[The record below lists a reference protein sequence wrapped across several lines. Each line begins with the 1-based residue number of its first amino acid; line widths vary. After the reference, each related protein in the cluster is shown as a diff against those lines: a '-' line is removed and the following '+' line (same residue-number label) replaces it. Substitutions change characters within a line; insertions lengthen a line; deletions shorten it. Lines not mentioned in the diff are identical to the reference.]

1 MLDAMTAGAT
11 AAGTHRPAAANGT
24 PLLRVENVSKR
35 FGGVAALNN
44 LSFEVRQG
52 DIIGLI
58 GPNGAGKTTVF
69 NLLTGVYQPTSG
81 MIYLDG
87 TSLVGLPSFRIARL
101 GIARTFQNIRLFGAL
116 TVLDN
121 VRVAQQLRTKFGAFE
136 LLLGLPSFRRKEQA
150 LTDQA
155 MAHLEL
161 FGLADHADRQASS
174 LAYGMQR
181 RLEMARALATS
192 PRLLLLDEPAAGM
205 NVSETDALHQMIVQ
219 IKERFGLTIILVEH
233 DMRLVM
239 NMCNRITVLNYG
251 RVLATDQP
259 DAIRR
264 NPQVVESYLGK
275 THQTA
280 NA

>member
-1 MLDAMTAGAT
+1 MVTQGHEAE
-11 AAGTHRPAAANGT
+11 
-24 PLLRVENVSKR
+24 LLAVSDLAKSFR
-35 FGGVAALNN
+35 GLRALEDVSVSIYPGEIHGV
-44 LSFEVRQG
+44 
-52 DIIGLI
+52 I
-58 GPNGAGKTTVF
+58 GPNGAGKTTLF
-69 NLLTGVYQPTSG
+69 NCLTGYLPPTRG
-81 MIYLDG
+81 KIVFQGQDI
-87 TSLVGLPSFRIARL
+87 TGLRMPAVTRL